1 MNNILCPY
9 PGLRHFEEDEAIF
22 FKGREQ
28 HIKGIFNQL
37 QKKNFVMLT
46 GASGDGKS
54 SVVYAGMIPHIKSG
68 FAKGRYNQWAFAIIK
83 PEGKPLQNL
92 NCELSNIFK
101 LDSRMLYDELS
112 LGFSSLMCSSLLQ

>member
-54 SVVYAGMIPHIKSG
+54 SVVYSPYQIRICERTLQPMGICDYQTRRQTAAESQLRTEQYLQVGFTHVVRRIIAGIFFI
-68 FAKGRYNQWAFAIIK
+68 GRY
-83 PEGKPLQNL
+83 
-92 NCELSNIFK
+92 
-101 LDSRMLYDELS
+101 
-112 LGFSSLMCSSLLQ
+112 LLQ